1 MRKHI
6 ITVAILHLLVFVSL
20 CGEANAIPPVIAANS
35 ARAFV
40 INIGFGGFLDPG
52 WYLILRASITPSGQ
66 STTAFAQQDSSDSYP
81 LAFSPQPFPAQ
92 ANRYQSTTLYA
103 GEKGQWTIT
112 ASNAGDKATAMTNP
126 LDDPQLLPLAT
137 NFSVS
142 GELLTPTLTWDSF
155 ADKGY
160 SSFSSVPCPEIGYD
174 YYMLTVTIRLAQPG
188 MPLLYSSS
196 SFYTTVT
203 SYKIDPTV
211 FALSENE
218 EYIFSVVLS
227 QSDLHQCGNPQA
239 VPPILPIVY
248 TESMSETY
256 LYYSTKP
263 APKTVAIDINP
274 GKHHESIDFN
284 NYGEIIV
291 AILSTSEFD
300 ASSILDKDSL
310 TFGRTGDEDSLA
322 FCYHRPEDTNRDGLK
337 DLVCHFYSEDTG
349 FQRRDRE
356 GILKGTTKDGVSIQ
370 GSDSVKIYPCKKPC
384 RR

>member
-6 ITVAILHLLVFVSL
+6 IIVAILHILAIVSI
-20 CGEANAIPPVIAANS
+20 CGGANAFPPVIATNS

-40 INIGFGGFLDPG
+40 INIGDNGFLDPG
-52 WYLILRASITPSGQ
+52 WYLILRASITPSGP
-66 STTAFAQQDSSDSYP
+66 STTAFAKQGSDSYQ
-81 LAFSPQPFPAQ
+81 LDFSPQPFPPQ

-103 GEKGQWTIT
+103 NQTGQWAIT
-112 ASNAGDKATAMTNP
+112 ATNAEGTATATTNP

-142 GELLTPTLTWDSF
+142 GPLLTPTLTWDSF

-160 SSFSSVPCPEIGYD
+160 SSFSPVPCPDIGYD
-174 YYMLTVTIRLAQPG
+174 YYMVTVTIRLAQPG

-203 SYKIDPTV
+203 NYKIDPTV

-218 EYIFSVVLS
+218 EYIFGVVLS
-227 QSDLHQCGNPQA
+227 QSDLHQCGDPQA

-263 APKTVAIDINP
+263 ALQPVAIDIKPGSDPNSINP
-274 GKHHESIDFN
+274 KSQGKIP
-284 NYGEIIV
+284 V
-291 AILSTSEFD
+291 AILSTQVFYAPEMFN
-300 ASSILDKDSL
+300 KDSL
-310 TFGRTGDEDSLA
+310 TFGTTGDEDSLA
-322 FCYHRPEDTNRDGLK
+322 FCNHRGEDINGDGMR
-337 DLVCHFYSEDTG
+337 DLVCHFYTEETG
-349 FQRRDRE
+349 FLCGDTE
-356 GILKGTTKDGVSIQ
+356 GVLKGMAMDGTPIE
-370 GSDSVKIYPCKKPC
+370 GRDSVRIIPCKK
-384 RR
+384 